1 MGETSSRLKR
11 VLFEGFS
18 IFALIVLF
26 IIILFSALNTGA
38 PLIFVILGFLPTL
51 ITIILCILI
60 FDGTLYSMI
69 ILWLVPFILSGL
81 FFLIGSGK
89 ALSGINMDVGSL
101 VAVNIV
107 FSVIYLAIFLII
119 VKLLSTNEHNKKVR
133 HVDGLHNALNDEPHH
148 DAEHK
153 PLHSMDHVN
162 KPEMIKEYVSS
173 IEDKSKALNFVIGRV
188 YNKYHGGSKQFR
200 EKLSLKPQWYNE
212 FSQALNNEQHID
224 KKKLLII
231 LAHIDTQLTLMH
243 RSERDMMNDDQ
254 LAALKNLVR
263 DPDGTDS
270 ILEVLKKNDKDP
282 VESYYEGAKEF
293 CLKLKDVLS

>member
-1 MGETSSRLKR
+1 MGETQSRLKR

-51 ITIILCILI
+51 VTIILCILI

-69 ILWLVPFILSGL
+69 ILWLVPFVLSGL

-89 ALSGINMDVGSL
+89 TLSGLGMDVGSL
-101 VAVNIV
+101 VAINIV
-107 FSVIYLAIFLII
+107 FSIIYLALFLIL
-119 VKLLSTNEHNKKVR
+119 VKLLSTNEHHKKTETNEHHEGINQEGTHHPED
-133 HVDGLHNALNDEPHH
+133 HV
-148 DAEHK
+148 
-153 PLHSMDHVN
+153 PLHAMKHID
-162 KPEMIKEYVSS
+162 KPEIIKEYVSS

-212 FSQALNNEQHID
+212 FSQALHNEQQPD

-231 LAHIDTQLTLMH
+231 LAHIDTQLNLLH
-243 RSERDMMNDDQ
+243 RSERDMMTDDQ
-254 LAALKNLVR
+254 LASLKNLVR
-263 DPDGTDS
+263 DPDGVDS

-293 CLKLKDVLS
+293 CLKLKDILS